1 MTILP
6 EIKKRKIEE
15 RNELRQSTST
25 KSTLTPV
32 QALLLFFS
40 VRDFRPGIPSY
51 INTGL
56 ELSRLLSKD
65 SIEGLWW
72 GIVGMTDQWIS
83 KKILNSQYTDNV
95 WKFSLHDHSM
105 R

>member
-25 KSTLTPV
+25 KSTLTPD

-51 INTGL
+51 SNTGS